1 MDWRIEMTDLANLR
15 ETITPKSDRINA
27 DDFIAGPET
36 VEIIAVKRGDADSP
50 VAVHIKDRKPWYPCK
65 SMRRVLITAYGDNGA
80 DWVGK
85 SATLFCDP
93 AVRFGGVAVG
103 GIRIA
108 ALSHIDNDLA
118 ISLTTTRGKRSPYTV
133 KKLEVVMYPIDKF
146 EANLPAW
153 HAAIKKGPTTAE
165 QIIAKVQQ
173 SGKLTPEQIAKIKTP
188 QEAAQ

>member
-36 VEIIAVKRGDADSP
+36 VEITAVKRGDADSP

-108 ALSHIDNDLA
+108 ALSHIDADLA

-133 KKLEVVMYPIDKF
+133 KKLSTAVYPEDKF
-146 EANLPAW
+146 QANIGAW
-153 HAAIKKGPTTAE
+153 LAAIAAGKATAD
-165 QIIAKVQQ
+165 QIISKIEQTGSITEAQKQ
-173 SGKLTPEQIAKIKTP
+173 SIKNP
-188 QEAAQ
+188 QEATQ

>member
-1 MDWRIEMTDLANLR
+1 MTDLANLR
-15 ETITPKSDRINA
+15 ETITPKSDRSNA
-27 DDFIAGPET
+27 DDFLAGPET
-36 VEIIAVKRGDADSP
+36 VVITAVKRGDADSP
-50 VAVHIKDRKPWYPCK
+50 VAVHLEGRKPWYPCK

-108 ALSHIDNDLA
+108 ALSHIDADLA

-133 KKLEVVMYPIDKF
+133 RKLEVAMYPNDRF
-146 EANLPAW
+146 ETNLPAW

-165 QIIAKVQQ
+165 QIIAKVEQ
-173 SGKLTPEQIAKIKTP
+173 SGKLTDEQISQIRNP

>member
-1 MDWRIEMTDLANLR
+1 MTDLANLR
-15 ETITPKSDRINA
+15 ETIAPKSDRSNA
-27 DDFIAGPET
+27 DDFLAGPET
-36 VEIIAVKRGDADSP
+36 VVITAVKRGDSESP
-50 VAVHIKDRKPWYPCK
+50 VAVHLEGRKPWYPCK

-108 ALSHIDNDLA
+108 ALSHIDADLA

-133 KKLEVVMYPIDKF
+133 KKLSVVYYDAAKF
-146 EANLPAW
+146 DANLPAW
-153 HAAIKKGPTTAE
+153 TAAIAAGKATADA
-165 QIIAKVQQ
+165 IIGKVEQ
-173 SGKLTPEQIAKIKTP
+173 SGKLTDAQKEQIRNP

>member
-1 MDWRIEMTDLANLR
+1 MTDLANLR

-36 VEIIAVKRGDADSP
+36 VEITAVKRGDAESP

-108 ALSHIDNDLA
+108 ALSGIESDLA
-118 ISLTTTRGKRSPYTV
+118 ISLTTTRGKRSPFTV
-133 KKLEVVMYPIDKF
+133 KKLNTSVYPESKF
-146 EANLPAW
+146 NDNLSAW
-153 HAAIKKGPTTAE
+153 LAAIAAGKATAE
-165 QIIAKVQQ
+165 QIIQKVEQTGSLTEAQKQ
-173 SGKLTPEQIAKIKTP
+173 SIKNP
-188 QEAAQ
+188 QEATQ

>member
-1 MDWRIEMTDLANLR
+1 MTDMANLR
-15 ETITPKSDRINA
+15 ETITPKSDRSNA
-27 DDFIAGPET
+27 DDFLAGPET
-36 VEIIAVKRGDADSP
+36 VVITAVKRGDADSP
-50 VAVHIKDRKPWYPCK
+50 VAVHLEGRKPWYPCK

-108 ALSHIDNDLA
+108 ALSGIENDLA

-133 KKLEVVMYPIDKF
+133 KKLSVVYYDAEKF
-146 EANLPAW
+146 SVNLPAW
-153 HAAIKKGPTTAE
+153 IKALGGDLSKADGL
-165 QIIAKVQQ
+165 IAKIEQG
-173 SGKLTPEQIAKIKTP
+173 SGCKFTDEQKAQIKTP
-188 QEAAQ
+188 QEATQ

>member
-1 MDWRIEMTDLANLR
+1 MTDLANLR

-36 VEIIAVKRGDADSP
+36 VVITAVKRGDADSP
-50 VAVHIKDRKPWYPCK
+50 VAVHLEGRKPWYPCK

-103 GIRIA
+103 GIRISH
-108 ALSHIDNDLA
+108 LSDIDADLA

-133 KKLEVVMYPIDKF
+133 KKLSVAYYDAQKF
-146 EANLPAW
+146 ADNLAVW
-153 HAAIKKGPTTAE
+153 LALIAE
-165 QIIAKVQQ
+165 GKATPEKIIARVEQ
-173 SGKLTPEQIAKIKTP
+173 SGKLTDEQKQAITNP

>member
-1 MDWRIEMTDLANLR
+1 MTDLANLR
-15 ETITPKSDRINA
+15 ETITPKSDRSNA
-27 DDFIAGPET
+27 DDFLAGPET
-36 VEIIAVKRGDADSP
+36 VVITAVKRGDAESP
-50 VAVHIKDRKPWYPCK
+50 VAVHLEGRKPWYPCK

-108 ALSHIDNDLA
+108 ALSHIDADLA

-133 KKLEVVMYPIDKF
+133 KKLSVVYYDSAKF
-146 EANLPAW
+146 DANLPAW
-153 HAAIKKGPTTAE
+153 IKALGGDSSKADG
-165 QIIAKVQQ
+165 
-173 SGKLTPEQIAKIKTP
+173 LIAKIEQGSGCKFTDEQKAQIKNP

>member
-1 MDWRIEMTDLANLR
+1 MSDLANLR

-36 VEIIAVKRGDADSP
+36 VEITAVKRGDADSP

-108 ALSHIDNDLA
+108 ALSHIAADLA

-133 KKLEVVMYPIDKF
+133 KKLNTSVYPEDKF
-146 EANLPAW
+146 QANIGAW
-153 HAAIKKGPTTAE
+153 LAAIAAGKATAE
-165 QIIAKVQQ
+165 QIIQKVEQTGSLTEAQKQ
-173 SGKLTPEQIAKIKTP
+173 SIKNP
-188 QEAAQ
+188 QEATQ

>member
-1 MDWRIEMTDLANLR
+1 MTDLTNLR
-15 ETITPKSDRINA
+15 ETITPKSDRSNA
-27 DDFIAGPET
+27 DDFLAGPET
-36 VEIIAVKRGDADSP
+36 VVITAVKRGDSESP
-50 VAVHIKDRKPWYPCK
+50 VAVHLEGRKPWYPCK

-108 ALSHIDNDLA
+108 ALSHIENDLA

-133 KKLEVVMYPIDKF
+133 KKLEVVMYPQDKF
-146 EANLPAW
+146 EANIGAW
-153 HAAIKKGPTTAE
+153 HAAIAAGKATAE
-165 QIIAKVQQ
+165 NVIAKVQQ
-173 SGKLTPEQIAKIKTP
+173 SGKLTPEQIELIKNP

>member
-1 MDWRIEMTDLANLR
+1 MTELNNLR
-15 ETITPKSDRINA
+15 ETIVPKSDRINA
-27 DDFIAGPET
+27 DDFLAGPET
-36 VEIIAVKRGDADSP
+36 VTITAVRRGDADSP
-50 VAVHIKDRKPWYPCK
+50 VAVHLEGRKPWFPCK
-65 SMRRVLITAYGDNGA
+65 SMRRVLITAFGDCGA

-108 ALSHIDNDLA
+108 ALSHIENDLA

-133 KKLEVVMYPIDKF
+133 KKLEVVMYDAQKF
-146 EANLPAW
+146 ADNLAAW
-153 HAAIKKGPTTAE
+153 LALIAEGKATAE
-165 QIIAKVQQ
+165 KIIAKVEQ
-173 SGKLTPEQIAKIKTP
+173 SGKLTDEQKAQIKTP